1 MAKTIQVSVDT
12 SDLKVL
18 NTHLNN
24 TKKTIKMTAKSAKT
38 DFKQLKMSIDPV
50 YRAEKI
56 FTKQVLVAQ
65 KAVATGAISN
75 SEYARTFSIIQKNAQ
90 ASGMTINQFG
100 QVANVNTRKM
110 KRFGAVGMQQVGY
123 QVQDFAVQVQ
133 GGTSAMVALGQ
144 QGSQLLGIFGPYGA
158 IAGMILAIG
167 TGLAGAFMAA
177 KNAGDDLVSSAK
189 LFKTAMEE
197 SKEAVRE
204 LKLEN
209 YMLANSIKSVA
220 EAKLVQ
226 AIESIKQDKANRKAE
241 LEFEI
246 QNRKDSNLGTFAQE
260 LELRNL
266 GKGNFAEMGLRSMFN
281 GGQDQRIA
289 DLQKQLE
296 SVRALLSENKDR
308 KNAVK
313 EFEEL
318 VRLGKKTAEV
328 VGEISTQRQNAEE
341 LVGMDGRQILILKQE
356 QELRAKVVELRELG
370 INVGQRQFDQAI
382 RDLEIMH
389 AINIAKYDE
398 VEAEKAIAEAKKIAE
413 EAERKKL
420 KAAKA
425 AHEAAKKAAAD
436 IISLNKSIG
445 SSMENAMMRM
455 VDGTKSVKDAF
466 KDMAREIIKE
476 LYRIYVV
483 KKITGMITG
492 AIEGKFAPDVGAT
505 ANPHTRANGGPVS
518 AGGRY
523 IVGERGPEVFTP
535 TMGGHITPNSGGGG
549 GSGTTIV
556 QNINVSTGV
565 QQTVRAEIR
574 QMMPQIADSAKGAV
588 LDAKRRGGN
597 YGRAM
602 A

>member
-18 NTHLNN
+18 NTHLNT
-24 TKKTIKMTAKSAKT
+24 TKKTIQMTAKSAKS

-50 YRAEKI
+50 YRAEKV
-56 FTKQVLVAQ
+56 FTQQVLVAQ

-75 SEYARTFSIIQKNAQ
+75 NEYARTFAIIQKNAQ

-167 TGLAGAFMAA
+167 TGLVGAFMAA
-177 KNAGDDLVSSAK
+177 KNAGEDLVTSSK
-189 LFKTAMEE
+189 MFKTAMEE
-197 SKEAVRE
+197 SKTAVKD

-209 YMLANSIKSVA
+209 YMLANSIKSVS

-226 AIESIKQDKANRKAE
+226 TINKIKGEQATRRAE
-241 LEFEI
+241 LEYEI
-246 QNRKDSNLGTFAQE
+246 QTRESQGLGTFAQK

-266 GKGNFAEMGLRSMFN
+266 GKGNFAEMGLASMFN
-281 GGQDQRIA
+281 GGQSQKIA
-289 DLQKQLE
+289 DLEKQLAQ
-296 SVRALLSENKDR
+296 VRGETTKNKELTAAQELL
-308 KNAVK
+308 
-313 EFEEL
+313 EL
-318 VRLGKKTAEV
+318 QAQQGKKVLELSGAYQLT
-328 VGEISTQRQNAEE
+328 RDNAEE
-341 LVGMDGRQILILKQE
+341 LFGASARQALIIKQE
-356 QELRAKVVELRELG
+356 QDLVAKVNELRALG
-370 INVGQRQFDQAI
+370 VDVGDRQFDTAV
-382 RDLEIMH
+382 RNLEAVN
-389 AINIAKYDE
+389 AINLAKFDQLA
-398 VEAEKAIAEAKKIAE
+398 AEQAVLDAAKLSE

-420 KAAKA
+420 KAAKV

-436 IISLNKSIG
+436 IIALNKSIG
-445 SSMENAMMRM
+445 SSMENAMMSM

-492 AIEGKFAPDVGAT
+492 AIEAKFAPDVGAT

-535 TMGGHITPNSGGGG
+535 AMAGTITPNSGGV
-549 GSGTTIV
+549 GSKTVI
-556 QNINVSTGV
+556 QNFNFSANGDDSVKRLIA
-565 QQTVRAEIR
+565 QAA
-574 QMMPQIADSAKGAV
+574 PQIAKMTKSEIINDRK
-588 LDAKRRGGN
+588 RGG
-597 YGRAM
+597 AM
-602 A
+602 KTAFG

>member
-18 NTHLNN
+18 NTHLNT
-24 TKKTIKMTAKSAKT
+24 TKKTIQMTAKSAKS

-50 YRAEKI
+50 YRAEKL

-75 SEYARTFSIIQKNAQ
+75 NEYSRTFAMIQKNAQ
-90 ASGMTINQFG
+90 ASGMTLNQFG

-144 QGSQLLGIFGPYGA
+144 QGSQLLGIFGPAGA

-177 KNAGDDLVSSAK
+177 KKAGDESISTAK
-189 LFKTAMEE
+189 LYKDAMEE
-197 SKEAVRE
+197 SATAVRS
-204 LKLEN
+204 LKDEN
-209 YMLANSIKSVA
+209 YMLANSIQSVSVA
-220 EAKLVQ
+220 KLKQALIAIKQEKADKEAAEQAFLDQEAKNYEYGAGAIKVDFGDRKTSMFGETYNEAIAKIEAQIKKVQ
-226 AIESIKQDKANRKAE
+226 AVFDE
-241 LEFEI
+241 
-246 QNRKDSNLGTFAQE
+246 NLGLKKE
-260 LELRNL
+260 
-266 GKGNFAEMGLRSMFN
+266 
-281 GGQDQRIA
+281 QR
-289 DLQKQLE
+289 E
-296 SVRALLSENKDR
+296 
-308 KNAVK
+308 
-313 EFEEL
+313 
-318 VRLGKKTAEV
+318 
-328 VGEISTQRQNAEE
+328 AEE
-341 LVGMDGRQILILKQE
+341 LKKLQKAREDYIKTLIIQSDEQMIISDNTGRELLLAKQVNEMNAVERHLKELGLELDDEQYQRAYRYKELE
-356 QELRAKVVELRELG
+356 QEAVLLAYDAVQAEKDRL
-370 INVGQRQFDQAI
+370 QAI
-382 RDLEIMH
+382 KDADADYKKR
-389 AINIAKYDE
+389 IAL
-398 VEAEKAIAEAKKIAE
+398 AKK
-413 EAERKKL
+413 
-420 KAAKA
+420 
-425 AHEAAKKAAAD
+425 AHEAAKLAAAD
-436 IISLNKSIG
+436 LIALNKSIG
-445 SSMENAMMRM
+445 SSMENAMMSM

-492 AIEGKFAPDVGAT
+492 SIEKKFAPDVGAT
-505 ANPHTRANGGPVS
+505 ASAVPKVKANGGPVN
-518 AGGRY
+518 AGQRY

-535 TMGGHITPNSGGGG
+535 TMGGHITPNSGGG